1 MKIRTTKYIVK
12 EGFVNTYRNKLMS
25 LASIGI
31 VTASIVVL
39 GMFLLLLYVLNINT
53 QTLKDQ
59 PEMQAFC
66 DVKLDDTQVSKVES
80 QIKNNSYIK
89 RYKIVTRQEAVEK
102 IKKLLGDDK
111 TVVDGLGYDW
121 APVSFIIKVKETKF
135 SSEVSDQLS
144 KIDGIE
150 DVKYTKAE
158 INKISRIIYWVQF
171 ISIFLIILLLIV
183 SVFIISNTIKLT
195 VFARRKEIS
204 IMKYIGSTDWF
215 IRWPFIVEGLI
226 IGFIGAIA
234 AFVLVAL
241 TYNAIQN
248 MLNSD
253 FQNVIKLVSLSQVG
267 LQMVL
272 IYIII
277 GSIIGALG
285 SFISIRKY
293 LHV

>member
-12 EGFVNTYRNKLMS
+12 EGFINTYRNKLMS

-39 GMFLLLLYVLNINT
+39 GIFLLLIYVLNINT

-66 DVKLDDTQVSKVES
+66 DVKLDDTQISKIES
-80 QIKNNSYIK
+80 QIKNNLYIK
-89 RYKIVTRQEAVEK
+89 SYKIVTRKEAVEK

-121 APVSFIIKVKETKF
+121 APVSFIVKVKETKF

-150 DVKYTKAE
+150 DVKYPKAE
-158 INKISRIIYWVQF
+158 INKISRIVYWVQF

-183 SVFIISNTIKLT
+183 SIFIISNTIKLT

-253 FQNVIKLVSLSQVG
+253 FQYVIKLVSLSQVG

-277 GSIIGALG
+277 GCIIGALG